1 MSGAPLEM
9 TLSQHED
16 ETLILSD
23 SADGIDRRGFLK
35 CMAWAGTGL
44 IWTMSSGVAS
54 SSVLSAGK
62 SQKPSGFSFAQISD
76 SHIGFDKPANTD
88 VNATLQAAIA
98 KLQALPRK
106 PDFILHTGDLTHL
119 SKPGE
124 FDSLDQMMKSTGVDI
139 VYVPGEHDVID
150 NGRQFLERY
159 GKTPDGARK
168 KGSGWFSFDHKGV
181 HFIGLVNVT
190 DLKPGG
196 MGNLGSEQLEW
207 LEDDLKGKSSSTP
220 LVVFA
225 HVPLWA
231 VYPQWGW
238 GTDDSAKALAY
249 MKRFGSVTVLN
260 GHIHQIMQKM
270 EGNVSFHTAMSTAF
284 PQPAPGSAPSP
295 GPMKVPAE
303 KLRDVLGITDV
314 SFIAGQH
321 HLAIIES
328 TLSGAAAVQAET
340 HEAHHDGA
348 SNASSAGAGPAS
360 VKIDNFSFSPSP
372 VQVQPGTTVTW
383 TNHDDVP
390 HNVESSQQLFSSPV
404 LDTNQTFQFTFRN
417 AGEYP
422 YFCKLHPR
430 MTGKVIVR

>member
-1 MSGAPLEM
+1 VKHQEEKKEQDM
-9 TLSQHED
+9 
-16 ETLILSD
+16 ILSE

-44 IWTMSSGVAS
+44 VWTMSAGVAS
-54 SSVLSAGK
+54 SSVLARTGK
-62 SQKPSGFSFAQISD
+62 KAANASFSFVQISD

-88 VNATLQAAIA
+88 VSATLQAAIA
-98 KLQALPRK
+98 RIQALPHK

-119 SKPGE
+119 SKPTE
-124 FDSLDQMMKSTGVDI
+124 FDALDQLLKSTGVDV

-159 GKTPDGARK
+159 GQTPDGGRK
-168 KGSGWFSFDHKGV
+168 KGSGWFSFDHSGV
-181 HFIGLVNVT
+181 HFVGLVNVT

-196 MGNLGSEQLEW
+196 MGNLGHEQLEW
-207 LEDDLKGKSSSTP
+207 LEDDLKAKSSSTP

-238 GTDDSAKALAY
+238 GTDDSAQALAY

-260 GHIHQIMQKM
+260 GHIHQIMQKV

-284 PQPAPGSAPSP
+284 PQPAPGSAPAP

-303 KLRDVLGITDV
+303 KLRDVLGIADV
-314 SFIAGQH
+314 NYIKGEH
-321 HLAIIES
+321 HLAIVSS
-328 TLSGAAAVQAET
+328 TLSGAAAASQMVSS
-340 HEAHHDGA
+340 EAHQDTA
-348 SNASSAGAGPAS
+348 SAAHSEAPAS
-360 VKIDNFSFSPSP
+360 VKIDNFSFSPTP
-372 VQVQPGTTVTW
+372 LRVQPGTTITW
-383 TNHDDVP
+383 TNHDDIP
-390 HNVESSQQLFSSPV
+390 HNVESTRKIFSSPV
-404 LDTNQTFQFTFRN
+404 LDTNQTFKFTFKE

-430 MTGKVIVR
+430 MTGKVIAG